1 MSYSL
6 ALHWRASRLNPKVAG
21 AVALVYIAMAALL
34 AIIFYVVFDYREP
47 SETLGTLLRPFA
59 LLIIGTLIALCSFI
73 SASFAYRYFSTKH
86 H

>member
-34 AIIFYVVFDYREP
+34 AIIFMWF
-47 SETLGTLLRPFA
+47 
-59 LLIIGTLIALCSFI
+59 
-73 SASFAYRYFSTKH
+73 
-86 H
+86 